1 MSAIRP
7 KHLVPLAVLITCP
20 LSLAACSSG
29 SSAPVTTHPAGV
41 PYLTRSGTGSETL
54 PAVGLPSRWTLI
66 WRFSCTNP
74 TSRRPFVL
82 TATPSG
88 GSTKQVTN
96 QNGLEGGGYHPF
108 TTAGTYT
115 FAVTTTCSWKV
126 VVGTAGMQ
134 TIPTA
139 APS

>member
-7 KHLVPLAVLITCP
+7 KQLIPLAVLVALP
-20 LSLAACSSG
+20 LALSACSSG
-29 SSAPVTTHPAGV
+29 SSAPVTTHPPGV
-41 PYLTRSGTGSETL
+41 PYLSRSGTGNATL
-54 PAVGLPSRWTLI
+54 PALALPSRWTLI
-66 WRFSCTNP
+66 WRFSCTDP

-88 GSTKQVTN
+88 GTTKQVTN
-96 QNGLEGGGYHPF
+96 QNGLEGGGYRPY

-126 VVGTAGMQ
+126 VVGTAGEQ
-134 TIPTA
+134 TIPTST
-139 APS
+139 PT